1 MENKQIMKEAKES
14 LKGKWGISIAVCL
27 TAGMISILAV
37 LLGGYLINE
46 DWGGNILSL
55 LITPPLGVGLA
66 LFFLNVYDGGNLEMK
81 TLFNPFKEVWLNSVL
96 AYFMMI
102 VIVSVGTILFII
114 PGIIATLMFSQVL
127 YIIAEDKEI
136 DPYNALVKSKQMM
149 EGNKWKLFKILL
161 RILLLAIGCILTLGI
176 GFIWLAPYQNAVY
189 AKFYKVIKEDKP
201 SEARTN

>member
-1 MENKQIMKEAKES
+1 MENKQIMKDAQES

-27 TAGMISILAV
+27 VAGIIAILAT

-66 LFFLNVYDGGNLEMK
+66 LFFLNVCEGKSLEMK

-102 VIVSVGTILFII
+102 VVVSIGTILFII

-149 EGNKWKLFKILL
+149 QGNKWKLFKILI
-161 RILLLAIGCILTLGI
+161 RILLLAIACILTLGI

-189 AKFYKVIKEDKP
+189 AKFYKVIIEDRTFKE
-201 SEARTN
+201 RIQ